1 MKKLFYMISA
11 VALMASFASCNKVEQ
26 ENTSTD
32 NTPVETPV
40 VGETTTIT
48 VSAAIPDTKTYW
60 NNGQVKWL
68 RGDMIKVLAEDGTA
82 VMSNSMV
89 YDDVVTGASS
99 TYDFTVAEWPSD
111 KTPLYAVFNQE
122 YDDVVLDKENITLVL
137 KGDQMAHHKNS
148 FDKTANTSVG
158 VLEAGESG
166 AYTTQ
171 MKNVCGLLKFSIAKL
186 DDVTEIVIKDKNEK
200 SMAGTVKVKMVN
212 GVPEVQEIVN
222 GSSEVSLTVATNIG
236 GENKYFP
243 LSSFYVCVLPET
255 YLPEITITS
264 ASAGP
269 IVLTAKSEITVNRN
283 EWIDFGAIDSAVSDS
298 EEDEPVVP
306 SETKTITLN
315 FGAGWPLSPELAKY
329 NSTTK
334 APQISEKT
342 TYTLTQD
349 DATYSFEV
357 YSTGAGFYNTG
368 TALRLCNSGTCGY
381 ITTPAI
387 SGFKLTGADV
397 TITNSSSKKTL
408 TLYSNCTVS
417 EGVIVV
423 DGEMENI
430 EINAT
435 NTKNGSS
442 IFSKT
447 AENTSYY
454 LYTASTNYQL
464 GKLILTY
471 TKVN

>member
-1 MKKLFYMISA
+1 MISA
-11 VALMASFASCNKVEQ
+11 VALMASFASCNKIEQ

-137 KGDQMAHHKNS
+137 KGEQMAHHKNS

-171 MKNVCGLLKFSIAKL
+171 MKNVCGLLKFSIEKL
-186 DDVTEIVIKDKNEK
+186 EDVTEVVIKDKNEK

-264 ASAGP
+264 ASADP

-283 EWIDFGAIDSAVSDS
+283 EWIDLGAIDNVTESLSLTLDCAQGNILALPTESTTSGPNAYKVTIDEVEYEFTLYNPTNGYRYLSSCIRLGNGGYMKLPAITGYSLSKVEITGGNDGYNKYYYIYDSDPLKT
-298 EEDEPVVP
+298 EPVANLLGNVTVYGL
-306 SETKTITLN
+306 ETKTISL
-315 FGAGWPLSPELAKY
+315 
-329 NSTTK
+329 
-334 APQISEKT
+334 
-342 TYTLTQD
+342 
-349 DATYSFEV
+349 
-357 YSTGAGFYNTG
+357 
-368 TALRLCNSGTCGY
+368 
-381 ITTPAI
+381 
-387 SGFKLTGADV
+387 
-397 TITNSSSKKTL
+397 SSS
-408 TLYSNCTVS
+408 VS
-417 EGVIVV
+417 
-423 DGEMENI
+423 DF
-430 EINAT
+430 A
-435 NTKNGSS
+435 
-442 IFSKT
+442 
-447 AENTSYY
+447 YY
-454 LYTASTNYQL
+454 LYATSSNAQFK
-464 GKLILTY
+464 KLVLTY